1 MKKYVSTIHFLKKNS
16 EIQKVNDAPGTDA
29 KDVHVLLPLAL

>member
-1 MKKYVSTIHFLKKNS
+1 MSQPSTFWKKNS